1 MLILLLTTLRIRLY
15 MKPLNILIVD
25 DAESI
30 RLYLKGILEPLNVSI
45 TEADN
50 GDTAFRLIR
59 EREFDLIFLDIEMPG
74 KSGLEV
80 TKRVR
85 KQLGYQYTP
94 IIVMTGLHQP
104 ELIQE
109 AFDYGASD
117 YIAKPLSEIEVI
129 ARLKVRLEN
138 RRLDRALR
146 EARIIAENSNK
157 AKSEFISRLAHELK
171 TPLNAIHG
179 FSQLI
184 QSSNDDEDTLENVS
198 YILAASK
205 LQEDLINEVTHLAQ
219 IEAGIIDINLS
230 QVELSDIIKT
240 AFSLTTPMA
249 KQFNINLNLP
259 RKSDVMYTLTADSK
273 RLQQVF
279 LNLISNAIKYNK
291 PNGAVSIEAK
301 ESENKGHIKIG
312 VKDTGQG
319 ISQDNIPKIFEA
331 FNRIGAED
339 TDIEGTGIGL
349 PITKKII
356 ELMGGKIEI
365 ESTEGEGSIFWVDL
379 AGIKETSP

>member
-1 MLILLLTTLRIRLY
+1 

-184 QSSNDDEDTLENVS
+184 QSSNDNEDTLENVS

-205 LQEDLINEVTHLAQ
+205 LQEELINEVTHLAQ

-230 QVELSDIIKT
+230 QCSGQVKLAT
-240 AFSLTTPMA
+240 A
-249 KQFNINLNLP
+249 
-259 RKSDVMYTLTADSK
+259 
-273 RLQQVF
+273 
-279 LNLISNAIKYNK
+279 
-291 PNGAVSIEAK
+291 
-301 ESENKGHIKIG
+301 
-312 VKDTGQG
+312 
-319 ISQDNIPKIFEA
+319 
-331 FNRIGAED
+331 
-339 TDIEGTGIGL
+339 
-349 PITKKII
+349 
-356 ELMGGKIEI
+356 
-365 ESTEGEGSIFWVDL
+365 
-379 AGIKETSP
+379 